1 MNHFIVTI
9 GREFGSSGKEI
20 GRELAW
26 HLGVECYDRNI
37 VEKAVEDS
45 GLSLDVVSKA
55 EERFA
60 AGSSRLLS
68 IGGLSL
74 NSVMQMDA
82 AVEAQ
87 SNVIKDLAEKSS
99 CVIIGRCADFILR
112 DRDDVLNVFIYA
124 PYEKRLKRII
134 DLYGFSKQQ
143 AERSVKR
150 IDQQRHN
157 YYKYVTG
164 QDRGD
169 RHGKQL
175 MIDSSLF
182 GIKGTADLLFEIVCK
197 RFDLNIEKAGI

>member
-1 MNHFIVTI
+1 MNHFVVTI
-9 GREFGSSGKEI
+9 GREFGSAGKEI

-26 HLGVECYDRNI
+26 HLGVECYDRSI
-37 VEKAVEDS
+37 VERSVEDS
-45 GLSLDVVSKA
+45 GLSLEVIQKA

-60 AGSSRLLS
+60 AGKRT
-68 IGGLSL
+68 GGKDL
-74 NSVMQMDA
+74 DA

-87 SNVIKDLAEKSS
+87 SKVIRNLAEQSS

-124 PYEKRLKRII
+124 PYEKRLKRIM

-150 IDQQRHN
+150 MDQQRHN

-164 QDRGD
+164 ANRGD
-169 RHGKQL
+169 RHGKQI
-175 MIDSSLF
+175 MMDSSLF
-182 GIKGTADLLFEIVCK
+182 GVRGTADVLFEIVCRK
-197 RFDLNIEKAGI
+197 FDLDIEKPGI